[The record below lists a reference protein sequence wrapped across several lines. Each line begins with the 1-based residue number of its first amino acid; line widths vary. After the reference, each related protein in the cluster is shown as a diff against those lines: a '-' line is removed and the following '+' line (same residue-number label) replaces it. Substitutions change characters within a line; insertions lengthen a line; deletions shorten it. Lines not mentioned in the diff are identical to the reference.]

1 MARPLLIPHRE
12 NATIEELK
20 QVSRV
25 GTNETVTRCTA
36 IQMLLAGAD
45 RKLVCNALLVTNR
58 ALRKW
63 INRFNQCGV
72 DGLIVKKRPGRMAII
87 NNEQAPELAELID
100 QPQQAQRSFWTAKAF
115 HGYISDQYQIQCS
128 YETVVRFFHK
138 QGYALK
144 TPQPWPDKQ
153 DEQVREAFL
162 QKLEQLF
169 NRADVD
175 IWFADESG
183 FEGDPRPRKRWDK
196 KGRKTRVTRNGG
208 HLRMNVI
215 GMVCPR
221 SGEFFAIEASHSDS
235 ATYQAF
241 LDEADKRIS
250 FQRTTNILIMDNA
263 SWHKRK
269 STNWHN
275 WQPMYLPPYSPD
287 LNPIERIWLKMKA
300 RWFNNHVCKN
310 EEKLLER
317 LDQAI
322 LDVIDNPEKTQQT
335 TAIGTLF

>member
-1 MARPLLIPHRE
+1 MARPLLIPNPE

-25 GTNETVTRCTA
+25 GSSQTANRCTA

-45 RKLVCNALLVTNR
+45 RELVCQPLIVTNR

-63 INRFNQCGV
+63 INRFNESGV
-72 DGLIVKKRPGRMAII
+72 DGLIVKKRPGTMAII
-87 NNEQAPELAELID
+87 NGQQAVEVANLID
-100 QPQQAQRSFWTAKAF
+100 QPQQAERTFWTAKAF
-115 HGYISDQYQIQCS
+115 HGYISEAYQIECS

-138 QGYALK
+138 QGYTLK

-153 DEQVREAFL
+153 DEHLREVFL
-162 QKLEQLF
+162 QELKQLLEQPEV
-169 NRADVD
+169 DV
-175 IWFADESG
+175 WFTDESG

-196 KGRKTRVTRNGG
+196 KGRKTRITKNGG

-221 SGEFFAIEASHSDS
+221 TGQFFAIEASHSDS
-235 ATYQAF
+235 ATFQAF
-241 LDEADKRIS
+241 LDEANKTVT

-263 SWHKRK
+263 SWHRRK
-269 STNWHN
+269 STQWHG
-275 WQPMYLPPYSPD
+275 WSPKYLPPYSPD
-287 LNPIERIWLKMKA
+287 LNPIERIWLTMKA
-300 RWFNNHVCKN
+300 RWFNNYVSKN
-310 EEKLLER
+310 EEQLLER

-322 LDVIDNPEKTQQT
+322 LDVINNPKTTQKT
-335 TAIGTLF
+335 TDIETLF